1 LRTEQQEGA
10 AEPPSALT
18 FEVRL
23 ERVPTVFLD
32 VFSTVFEPPVIDK
45 IEAMI
50 EPNTRLRGQL
60 QVIDWDS
67 QRDDLSCSTVRPSK
81 YYRAVADLRPL
92 GFEAM
97 LHIDQKRYHTSKI
110 ELFETGKKG
119 MAEIQNTIERIV
131 DCDPAVLRMGRVDLA
146 ADVGAVS
153 LPWFREHAYMQYKQ
167 FICAHAKVVEAEDS
181 EMGKKIYQT
190 LYFGRKPSCV
200 RIYDKV
206 AERVAHFELTKRKE
220 NYRAKKD
227 YKEYRGQLPE
237 GEPDLF
243 VWPQH
248 LRVAEWLAAELP
260 LIDSAAWLVP
270 QSSDRFPVL
279 TRVENQFGGRVP
291 PALHTIGEMRKNVL
305 DFNPFEHMK
314 LLQRGN
320 VIPPSLFEKVTRPWG
335 EEKYRFRVHEWMA
348 YMWVLQNWK
357 TVGAQQM
364 WAMLNRDRH
373 GKLYLENMKEFL
385 PPVED
390 DSPGIS
396 APELYER
403 YRTSIS
409 RQLAA

>member
-1 LRTEQQEGA
+1 
-10 AEPPSALT
+10 
-18 FEVRL
+18 
-23 ERVPTVFLD
+23 
-32 VFSTVFEPPVIDK
+32 VIDK

-50 EPNTRLRGQL
+50 EPNTHLRGQL
-60 QVIDWDS
+60 AVIDWDS
-67 QRDDLSCSTVRPSK
+67 QRDDFSCSTVRPSK

-92 GFEAM
+92 GLEAM

-119 MAEIQNTIERIV
+119 MAEIHDTIERIV
-131 DCDPAVLRMGRVDLA
+131 DCDPAALRMGRVDLA
-146 ADVGAVS
+146 ADVRGVS
-153 LPWFREHAYMQYKQ
+153 LPWFREHAYVQYKQ
-167 FICAHAKVVEAEDS
+167 FICAHAKVVEAENS
-181 EMGKKIYQT
+181 EMGKKIYGS
-190 LYFGRKPSCV
+190 LYFGKRPSCV
-200 RIYDKV
+200 R
-206 AERVAHFELTKRKE
+206 
-220 NYRAKKD
+220 
-227 YKEYRGQLPE
+227 KEYRGQLPE

-291 PALHTIGEMRKNVL
+291 ANLHTIGEMRKNVL

-314 LLQRGN
+314 LVQGN
-320 VIPPSLFEKVTRPWG
+320 VIPPSLFDKVTRPWG
-335 EEKYRFRVHEWMA
+335 EEKYRFRVLEWMG
-348 YMWVLQNWK
+348 YMWARENWK
-357 TVGAQQM
+357 TVAAQQM
-364 WAMLNRDRH
+364 WSMLNRDRH

-390 DSPGIS
+390 NSPGIS

-403 YRTSIS
+403 YRDSIS

>member
-1 LRTEQQEGA
+1 L
-10 AEPPSALT
+10 ST
-18 FEVRL
+18 FQLFFWMFFRL
-23 ERVPTVFLD
+23 FL
-32 VFSTVFEPPVIDK
+32 SPPVIDK

-50 EPNTRLRGQL
+50 EPNTHLRGQL
-60 QVIDWDS
+60 RVIDWDS
-67 QRDDLSCSTVRPSK
+67 QRDDFLCSTVRPSK

-119 MAEIQNTIERIV
+119 MAEIQDTLERIV
-131 DCDPAVLRMGRVDLA
+131 DCDPTVLRMGRVDLA
-146 ADVGAVS
+146 ADVRGVS
-153 LPWFREHAYMQYKQ
+153 LPWFREHAYVQYKQ
-167 FICAHAKVVEAEDS
+167 FICAHAKVVEAENS
-181 EMGKKIYQT
+181 EMGKKIYGS
-190 LYFGRKPSCV
+190 LYFGKRPSCV

-227 YKEYRGQLPE
+227 YKEYRGQLPK

-248 LRVAEWLAAELP
+248 LRVEQWLAAELP

-270 QSSDRFPVL
+270 PSSDRFPVL

-291 PALHTIGEMRKNVL
+291 ANLHTMGEMRKNVL
-305 DFNPFEHMK
+305 EFNPFEHMK
-314 LLQRGN
+314 LVQGN
-320 VIPPSLFEKVTRPWG
+320 VIPPTAFDKVTQPWG
-335 EEKYRFRVHEWMA
+335 EATYRFRVLEWLA
-348 YMWVLQNWK
+348 YMYVRENWK
-357 TVGAQQM
+357 TFGAAQM
-364 WAMLNRDRH
+364 WSILNRDRH
-373 GKLYLENMKEFL
+373 GKLYLEKMKEFL
-385 PPVED
+385 PPQED

-403 YRTSIS
+403 YRDSIS